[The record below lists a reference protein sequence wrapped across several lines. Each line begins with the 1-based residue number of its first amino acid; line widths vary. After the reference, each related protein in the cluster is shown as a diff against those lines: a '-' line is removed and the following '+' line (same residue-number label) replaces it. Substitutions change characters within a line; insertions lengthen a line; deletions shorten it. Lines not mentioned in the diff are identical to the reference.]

1 MNKATRKRLL
11 GVLVILCVSLSLVS
25 CTAAPA
31 EDSVS
36 VGDNEFRLSSLPEL
50 EPFEPFT
57 EISSRYYDEYTERL
71 IPADNY
77 GRLYPYPG
85 QVVHSDWM
93 NETRYGLCDSQGR
106 IVLDPVCTY
115 ITIQRFDDV
124 EIMQLSYRPTN
135 VTEEDM
141 SMYESIDNTA
151 YAAVDGSWVVDD
163 CPGYLM
169 YADEEVFVINGIDY
183 DDTYMYTTNYIYN
196 IADGTLRSQLPMSQL
211 VDCQQG
217 MLLLKERKADGSD
230 VYRLADY
237 DGETIRELD
246 CTNAILCG
254 DKIIVGTASGLWGI
268 TDMDG
273 NYLVAPQ
280 YQSITAAETDSDDV
294 KYFCADTTEGTT
306 QLITAD
312 GEIVLDIGASAN
324 ISSVNDD
331 RYPDLYY
338 VREYGQSLA
347 YFIDVSTGDRGP
359 VLTDTINYIGN
370 GWYST
375 SNYED
380 KLTIYKWGQS
390 DPWVEITNDA
400 YLNAWCELL
409 TGTENT
415 VAIQVSSTDDNDNYR
430 NYTMLYD
437 LSAKSEVATIDGV
450 YSSYI
455 DFGEGYT
462 FWNTN
467 SGIYSIYDDAGHLLQ
482 NTGFT
487 YLTKIDDDHYTVAN
501 NIYGGVIDSDGEWLI
516 RIYLNTLDQLFQG
529 GAMSLRAGR
538 SLK

>member
-141 SMYESIDNTA
+141 SMYESINNTA

-230 VYRLADY
+230 GYRLADY

-312 GEIVLDIGASAN
+312 GEIILDIGASAN

-370 GWYST
+370 GGI
-375 SNYED
+375 
-380 KLTIYKWGQS
+380 L
-390 DPWVEITNDA
+390 
-400 YLNAWCELL
+400 LL
-409 TGTENT
+409 T
-415 VAIQVSSTDDNDNYR
+415 
-430 NYTMLYD
+430 M
-437 LSAKSEVATIDGV
+437 
-450 YSSYI
+450 
-455 DFGEGYT
+455 
-462 FWNTN
+462 
-467 SGIYSIYDDAGHLLQ
+467 
-482 NTGFT
+482 
-487 YLTKIDDDHYTVAN
+487 KIN
-501 NIYGGVIDSDGEWLI
+501 
-516 RIYLNTLDQLFQG
+516 
-529 GAMSLRAGR
+529 
-538 SLK
+538 

>member
-71 IPADNY
+71 IPAGNY

-141 SMYESIDNTA
+141 SMYESINNTA

-196 IADGTLRSQLPMSQL
+196 IADGTLP
-211 VDCQQG
+211 
-217 MLLLKERKADGSD
+217 
-230 VYRLADY
+230 
-237 DGETIRELD
+237 I
-246 CTNAILCG
+246 
-254 DKIIVGTASGLWGI
+254 
-268 TDMDG
+268 
-273 NYLVAPQ
+273 
-280 YQSITAAETDSDDV
+280 
-294 KYFCADTTEGTT
+294 
-306 QLITAD
+306 
-312 GEIVLDIGASAN
+312 AN
-324 ISSVNDD
+324 EPA
-331 RYPDLYY
+331 R
-338 VREYGQSLA
+338 
-347 YFIDVSTGDRGP
+347 
-359 VLTDTINYIGN
+359 
-370 GWYST
+370 
-375 SNYED
+375 
-380 KLTIYKWGQS
+380 
-390 DPWVEITNDA
+390 
-400 YLNAWCELL
+400 
-409 TGTENT
+409 
-415 VAIQVSSTDDNDNYR
+415 
-430 NYTMLYD
+430 
-437 LSAKSEVATIDGV
+437 
-450 YSSYI
+450 
-455 DFGEGYT
+455 
-462 FWNTN
+462 
-467 SGIYSIYDDAGHLLQ
+467 
-482 NTGFT
+482 
-487 YLTKIDDDHYTVAN
+487 
-501 NIYGGVIDSDGEWLI
+501 
-516 RIYLNTLDQLFQG
+516 
-529 GAMSLRAGR
+529 
-538 SLK
+538 